1 MQIGLLIMLIGII
14 LFAMMI
20 FPKKSK
26 KSDTARLKQV
36 MVNYIR
42 RVAPS
47 APANDIAS
55 AIIEASNE
63 LGVPAGQILTLA
75 RKESTFDPN
84 SRGRDGEIGLMQV
97 LPTTF
102 DWVEMVTGWT
112 GDRWDIRYNVRC
124 GTYYFRHCYRL
135 AGERGYTGEMRLKK
149 AFAYYN
155 RGPNKD
161 QDINYWYVHQ
171 IWPIYREIRSMF
183 VSNGL
188 ANYV

>member
-47 APANDIAS
+47 APADDIAS

-63 LGVPAGQILTLA
+63 FHLSPVELLA
-75 RKESTFDPN
+75 IANQESRFNPN
-84 SRGRDGEIGLMQV
+84 AVGGSGEIGMMQV
-97 LPTTF
+97 LPDTI
-102 DWVEMVTGWT
+102 DWIEMRTGWQ
-112 GDRWDIRYNVRC
+112 GDPHNVQYNVRL
-124 GTYYFRHCYRL
+124 GAYYYNYCKNKAR
-135 AGERGYTGEMRLKK
+135 ERGYTGEMLIKK

-155 RGPNKD
+155 RGPGRD
-161 QDINYWYVHQ
+161 QDVNYWYVQQ
-171 IWPIYREIRSMF
+171 IWPIYTHIVTLFR
-183 VSNGL
+183 SNGL